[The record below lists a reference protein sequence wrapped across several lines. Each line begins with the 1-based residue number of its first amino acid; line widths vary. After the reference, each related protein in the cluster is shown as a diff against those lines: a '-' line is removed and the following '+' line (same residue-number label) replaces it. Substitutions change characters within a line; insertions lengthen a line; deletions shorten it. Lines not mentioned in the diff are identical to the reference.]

1 MFLSTGFV
9 GAVILE
15 GKDLIV
21 RVLLQGWDTG
31 LSPTTLRGPTSHRHT
46 GTCTQAHHQQAFADV
61 MLFLACLCMTTPPVG
76 VLAEL
81 TPEYLVGEQGCIQS
95 KWTPLLSNKKG
106 LFCQINSS
114 DFQLEKRTMNYMCFR
129 EISE

>member
-21 RVLLQGWDTG
+21 RVLLQGWDIAEGPSSVTG

-46 GTCTQAHHQQAFADV
+46 GTCTQAHHQQALADV
-61 MLFLACLCMTTPPVG
+61 MLFLACLCMTTPLVG

-81 TPEYLVGEQGCIQS
+81 TPEYLVGEQGCVQS
-95 KWTPLLSNKKG
+95 K
-106 LFCQINSS
+106 
-114 DFQLEKRTMNYMCFR
+114 
-129 EISE
+129 